1 MKRLQVFLLL
11 VLAVAA
17 FGCNNVTDPV
27 SIGPSVHGIVRDSS
41 TGQPIEGVLIAV
53 GGRSGVTAPNGS
65 YFIAEV
71 LTGNQTLTATKS
83 GYATYSASFEIARD
97 EVNRREFLMV
107 KQ

>member
-1 MKRLQVFLLL
+1 MKTLRILVVLL
-11 VLAVAA
+11 VAVTAA
-17 FGCNNVTDPV
+17 ACNNVTDPV

-71 LTGNQTLTATKS
+71 LTGNQTLTATKP
-83 GYATYSASFEIARD
+83 GYATYSASFEVARD